1 MLYRKLHRRM
11 TPLALALG
19 VLACAGGAMWSR
31 ADVEARTSPASTQPT
46 TRRYHAPAGARVV
59 EEGWFAPIK
68 PAVPAP
74 RLPTEITRVFV
85 IPIHGPISS
94 TTAEAFDRKVRLCRG
109 KDAQIVVL
117 DMNTPGG
124 ELGATEQI
132 IKRLTQDFR
141 GIYTVAYVNPDAFS
155 AGAMISL
162 ACNEVVMSPVGKM
175 GAAMPILVGP
185 SGVVA
190 IPRKEREKFES
201 AARSMVR
208 SLAEVNGY
216 DPLVCEGMV
225 GSDIGIWLIRNQ
237 RTGQLKFVRPGEWS
251 ALPGAPAASTQP
263 AAERRQTVPETGWEY
278 VRTVDGFNE
287 LVTATASEAVFLGLS
302 RHTLASMAELR
313 EHYHITAEP
322 TVLEDTW
329 SEDLVDLLTS
339 PVVTS
344 ILFLLM
350 LLGAYMEFQTPG
362 FGLAGTVAVVALAML
377 LGGRFLIGMAV
388 WWEVGLLAVGVL
400 LILAEVFITPG
411 FGVLGITGIL
421 MCVVSL
427 IGIIVDNPPDRLPI
441 PETDLGWEIFAS
453 GLMALGLGLLG
464 AMVAIIVL
472 ARYLPRLPVAGRLVL
487 AAPPEGAATMPV
499 ESDSPMLA
507 VQVGDVGV
515 VMAICRPVGEVR
527 IGDKLIDAET
537 EGDFLQAGTKVRVVR
552 KEGNRIVIRE
562 LKG

>member
-1 MLYRKLHRRM
+1 MLYRKPHRRM
-11 TPLALALG
+11 MPLALATAA
-19 VLACAGGAMWSR
+19 LACAGGALWSQ
-31 ADVEARTSPASTQPT
+31 AGAEARTSPASTQPT

-68 PAVPAP
+68 PAVAAP

-162 ACNEVVMSPVGKM
+162 ACNEVVMAPGGKM

-185 SGVVA
+185 GGLVD

-201 AARSMVR
+201 AARSTVR

-237 RTGQLKFVRPGEWS
+237 RTGQLKFVRPSEWS
-251 ALPGAPAASTQP
+251 ALPGAPAASTRP
-263 AAERRQTVPETGWEY
+263 YSERRETVPETGWEY

-287 LVTATASEAVFLGLS
+287 LVTATASEAEFLGLS

-313 EHYHITAEP
+313 EHYNVTGEP

-339 PVVTS
+339 PAVTS

-362 FGLAGTVAVVALAML
+362 FGLAGTVAVVALALL

-388 WWEVGLLAVGVL
+388 WWEVGLLVAGVL
-400 LILAEVFITPG
+400 LILAEVFVTPG
-411 FGVLGITGIL
+411 FGVLGVTGIIVCL
-421 MCVVSL
+421 LAMA
-427 IGIIVDNPPDRLPI
+427 GIIVDNPPDRLPI
-441 PETDLGWEIFAS
+441 PDTELSWQWFTS
-453 GLMALGLGLLG
+453 GLMALLIGFILGSV
-464 AMVAIIVL
+464 AMVIA
-472 ARYLPRLPVAGRLVL
+472 AKYLPRIPVAGRLIL
-487 AAPPEGAATMPV
+487 RAPADTPGPADPTASTSHV
-499 ESDSPMLA
+499 K
-507 VQVGDVGV
+507 VGDTGV
-515 VMAICRPVGEVR
+515 VTAVCRPVGQVR
-527 IGDKLIDAET
+527 FGEALVDGET
-537 EGDFLQAGTKVRVVR
+537 QGEFVNPGTTVRVIRV
-552 KEGNRIVIRE
+552 EGNRVIVE
-562 LKG
+562 KA